1 MSKVKA
7 QSSNFPLTFILSPR
21 SLCRN
26 RRKRYVCHS
35 ERSEESR
42 RISVFQPIDS
52 TRFFTSFRMTDI
64 AFPPIMTQSLPGG
77 ERGGDFEKDLQ
88 LIFKFPQQFFSP
100 GNPILFFHSFGGGA
114 IDDAQNS
121 SSLIRLSQNHLH
133 RIGCGAEDVADFLAH
148 LYRVEDIDW
157 EGILQNNIEGMA
169 SPNSHGILHGHF
181 LERLIISFSSDQAVA
196 GRLAESNS
204 EFGIRNRSDDNLI
217 KILDCLNEVGLTK
230 NDITSLKNI

>member
-64 AFPPIMTQSLPGG
+64 AFPPITTQSQWG
-77 ERGGDFEKDLQ
+77 EDKGEGRSFILYFGHLCLFRISPAFAGAASRRQVLRISDF
-88 LIFKFPQQFFSP
+88 
-100 GNPILFFHSFGGGA
+100 SFL
-114 IDDAQNS
+114 
-121 SSLIRLSQNHLH
+121 LIRVQTL
-133 RIGCGAEDVADFLAH
+133 
-148 LYRVEDIDW
+148 
-157 EGILQNNIEGMA
+157 
-169 SPNSHGILHGHF
+169 
-181 LERLIISFSSDQAVA
+181 
-196 GRLAESNS
+196 
-204 EFGIRNRSDDNLI
+204 
-217 KILDCLNEVGLTK
+217 
-230 NDITSLKNI
+230 

>member
-64 AFPPIMTQSLPGG
+64 AFPPITTQSREGG
-77 ERGGDFEKDLQ
+77 VRGIPKSALRIPNYERGGSMGKIRRAIISVTDK
-88 LIFKFPQQFFSP
+88 S
-100 GNPILFFHSFGGGA
+100 GGA
-114 IDDAQNS
+114 TFAK
-121 SSLIRLSQNHLH
+121 
-133 RIGCGAEDVADFLAH
+133 ALA
-148 LYRVEDIDW
+148 
-157 EGILQNNIEGMA
+157 
-169 SPNSHGILHGHF
+169 
-181 LERLIISFSSDQAVA
+181 
-196 GRLAESNS
+196 
-204 EFGIRNRSDDNLI
+204 
-217 KILDCLNEVGLTK
+217 
-230 NDITSLKNI
+230 

>member
-64 AFPPIMTQSLPGG
+64 AFPPITTQSLVGG
-77 ERGGDFEKDLQ
+77 EKGEGEPKGL
-88 LIFKFPQQFFSP
+88 
-100 GNPILFFHSFGGGA
+100 HSGHPHPHPPHRKGGGKGMGKFQIFMA
-114 IDDAQNS
+114 RIYLGFVILDFLSDALPGIAEAGS
-121 SSLIRLSQNHLH
+121 SPLRCSPWNWHNKTGGNLLHCSRNQFLVPLRLSPSQGYQRLGCRSPEKTSWHLPAP
-133 RIGCGAEDVADFLAH
+133 RRRPSV
-148 LYRVEDIDW
+148 
-157 EGILQNNIEGMA
+157 LQ
-169 SPNSHGILHGHF
+169 
-181 LERLIISFSSDQAVA
+181 
-196 GRLAESNS
+196 
-204 EFGIRNRSDDNLI
+204 
-217 KILDCLNEVGLTK
+217 
-230 NDITSLKNI
+230 